1 MCRGSEQIVVEVYL
15 FLVQK
20 AKDNQEQAFGANLVC
35 PSCII
40 KDLCKKEVEGAK
52 KHLLNKFSNTW
63 EWDRKFYLKGK
74 NNVGNA
80 RV

>member
-1 MCRGSEQIVVEVYL
+1 L
-15 FLVQK
+15 PFFVQK

-52 KHLLNKFSNTW
+52 KHLLNNFSNTW

-80 RV
+80 KV